1 MNKWY
6 AGMALS
12 SNEADQPLKVA
23 TFFWED
29 EHTLTG
35 ETFQRVQRIRQ
46 TLSEEI
52 CCDRGLVLQLVLTE
66 LSAAE
71 LDVLEMFA
79 QRCREVRQIEREQ
92 AHMAAFTILPL
103 A

>member
-1 MNKWY
+1 MNKLY
-6 AGMALS
+6 AEMALFP
-12 SNEADQPLKVA
+12 NEADQPLKVT
-23 TFFWED
+23 TFFGED
-29 EHTLTG
+29 EHTLTS

-46 TLSEEI
+46 TISEEI
-52 CCDRGLVLQLVLTE
+52 CRDRGLVLEFVLTG

-79 QRCREVRQIEREQ
+79 QRCREVRQIECEQ